1 MKEAAVKHEP
11 QIARIEFR
19 NVCLAFG
26 DKVVLDGVS
35 FRVSP
40 GEMKVVL
47 GQSGSGK
54 STILRLLLGLL
65 KPEAGE
71 IYINGEEVAHLAEE
85 DLNPVRQKM
94 SIVFQEGALFDSL
107 SVYENIAYRPREL
120 GWPDEKIEAHV
131 QRVLTFARLNDVADA
146 FPDALSGGTRRL
158 VAIARAMV
166 DNPEIILF
174 DEPTVGLDPPTAR
187 RLCEAMVRLR
197 DLSNVTSMFVT
208 HRLADVRY
216 LASHYA
222 IPSAEREPEL
232 QEENDRLCITNTKFL
247 MLNEG
252 KIVFDGT
259 DEQLWASAD
268 QFLHAFTHEEEEAE
282 E

>member
-1 MKEAAVKHEP
+1 MKNVHLAHAA
-11 QIARIEFR
+11 QIPHIEFR
-19 NVCLAFG
+19 DVRLAFG
-26 DKVVLDGVS
+26 AKVVLDGVS
-35 FRVSP
+35 FRVQP

-54 STILRLLLGLL
+54 STILRLVLGLL
-65 KPEAGE
+65 KPDAGE
-71 IYINGEEVAHLAEE
+71 IYINGEEITRLDEE
-85 DLNPVRQKM
+85 ALHHVRQKM

-120 GWPDEKIEAHV
+120 GWSDEKIDAHV
-131 QRVLTFARLNDVADA
+131 QRVLAFARLGEVADA

-174 DEPTVGLDPPTAR
+174 DEPTVGLDPPTAH
-187 RLCEAMVRLR
+187 RLCEAAVRLR
-197 DLSNVTSMFVT
+197 DTENVTSMFVT

-222 IPSAEREPEL
+222 VQQANGEVALR
-232 QEENDRLCITNTKFL
+232 EENDQLCIVNTRFL

-252 KIVFDGT
+252 RIVFDGT
-259 DEQLWASAD
+259 DEQLWNSQD
-268 QFLHAFTHEEEEAE
+268 NFLRTFTHQDEE
-282 E
+282 